1 MGVVVVIVALLMV
14 SNFTYFSPKGFDIRG
29 RVPFITL
36 VLAVLL
42 FAILLADLPRAL
54 LFFATVYALSGPAQS
69 LWEWLQ
75 GKNSGSTEEPM
86 E

>member
-1 MGVVVVIVALLMV
+1 V

-54 LFFATVYALSGPAQS
+54 LLFATLYALSGPAQA
-69 LWEWLQ
+69 LWEAVQ
-75 GKNSGSTEEPM
+75 SKNSGGGGVPLE
-86 E
+86 